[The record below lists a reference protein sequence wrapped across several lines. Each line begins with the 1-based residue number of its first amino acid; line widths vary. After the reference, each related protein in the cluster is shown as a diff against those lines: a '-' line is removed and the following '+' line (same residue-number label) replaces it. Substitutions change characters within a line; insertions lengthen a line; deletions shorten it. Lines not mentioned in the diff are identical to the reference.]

1 MLSILGQYNSS
12 LTTNNTHFND
22 LLLGVKYSA
31 PLVLTISTHGAK
43 HPHDVC
49 YALIRQWIMDKKGR
63 NRDCHMMW

>member
-1 MLSILGQYNSS
+1 MLSILGLYNSS

-31 PLVLTISTHGAK
+31 PLVLTVSTHGAK

-49 YALIRQWIMDKKGR
+49 GALIRQ
-63 NRDCHMMW
+63 

>member
-31 PLVLTISTHGAK
+31 PLVLAVNTHGAK
-43 HPHDVC
+43 HPYDVC
-49 YALIRQWIMDKKGR
+49 EALIRQ
-63 NRDCHMMW
+63 

>member
-49 YALIRQWIMDKKGR
+49 WALICQLIMDKKGHGR
-63 NRDCHMMW
+63 HCNKMW

>member
-31 PLVLTISTHGAK
+31 PLVLTVSTHGAK

-49 YALIRQWIMDKKGR
+49 GALIRQ
-63 NRDCHMMW
+63 

>member
-1 MLSILGQYNSS
+1 MLSILGQYNFS

-31 PLVLTISTHGAK
+31 PLVLIVSTYGAK

-49 YALIRQWIMDKKGR
+49 GALIRQ
-63 NRDCHMMW
+63 